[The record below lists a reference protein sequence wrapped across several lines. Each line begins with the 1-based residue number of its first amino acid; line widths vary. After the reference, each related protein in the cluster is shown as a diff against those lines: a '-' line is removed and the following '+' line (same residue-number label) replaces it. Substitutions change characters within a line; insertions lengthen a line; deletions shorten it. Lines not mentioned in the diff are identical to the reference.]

1 LPRGLF
7 EADEEGTLSRL
18 KALGAETTDPN
29 TSERPAST
37 THHAGA
43 NLRDLPAARCRLSGE
58 TSSFCNAKHDMP
70 ALDRA

>member
-7 EADEEGTLSRL
+7 EADEEGTPSRL
-18 KALGAETTDPN
+18 KALGAETIDPN
-29 TSERPAST
+29 TSKRPASI

-43 NLRDLPAARCRLSGE
+43 NLRDLPAARRRLRGD
-58 TSSFCNAKHDMP
+58 TSSFCNAKHDKP